1 MHQVLPEQ
9 AVKHVW
15 FNKKRYLVFLN
26 KIFSLKPEYF
36 RCVSN
41 GRFKDQFNCAAGK
54 YFECAFV
61 RDSQRVD
68 QSGVLSQRECPIGL
82 RFNPA
87 CDSCDYAANVMC

>member
-1 MHQVLPEQ
+1 M
-9 AVKHVW
+9 
-15 FNKKRYLVFLN
+15 LN
-26 KIFSLKPEYF
+26 KIFSLKTEYF